1 MMDTFLQRAGALDA
15 ADQLAR
21 FRELFH
27 VPEGKIYLDGN
38 SLGLMP
44 KACADH
50 VQGVLH
56 NEWSE
61 GLISSWTG
69 AGWFHLPMTVGDRIA
84 PIVGAGEKEIAVG
97 DSTSVNLFKCLAAA
111 LKLQEGRKVIL
122 SEADNFPTDHYIAS
136 GLADMMD
143 GYSVRDLNPGDD
155 LTKKLDENVAVLVLS
170 HVHYKTC
177 EIRDVK
183 AINQA
188 AHDKGVLVLW
198 DLSHTS
204 GAVEINLKADDC
216 DFAVG
221 CTYKYLNGGPGAPAF
236 AWINPRLQEKFQQ
249 PLSGWMGHFDPFA
262 FTPDYQ
268 PAHGARRFVCG
279 TPQVLSLSSLDEA
292 LKLWADVDRDALFA
306 KSRAMTS
313 FFIEAVETVCADHP
327 LTLVCPRDASK
338 RGSHVSFDYEN
349 GYGAMRAM
357 ADRGVIGD
365 FRAPKTMR
373 FGFAPLYLS
382 FADVANAVGHLKAVL
397 DGQEW
402 DREEYKIR
410 GEVT

>member
-1 MMDTFLQRAGALDA
+1 MKTIFDRAKDLDSTDTLGGFKD
-15 ADQLAR
+15 
-21 FRELFH
+21 LFH
-27 VPEGKIYLDGN
+27 VPQDMIYLDGN

-44 KACADH
+44 KVCAGR
-50 VQGVLH
+50 VQDVAY

-61 GLISSWTG
+61 GLISSWSG
-69 AGWFHLPMTVGDRIA
+69 AGWFHLPITVGNRIA
-84 PIVGAGEKEIAVG
+84 PIVGAGENEIAVG

-111 LKLQEGRKVIL
+111 LKLRPSRKVIL
-122 SEADNFPTDHYIAS
+122 SEADNFPTDHYIAN
-136 GLADMMD
+136 GLAGMLD
-143 GYSVRDLNPGDD
+143 GYTVRDLNPGDD
-155 LTKKLDENVAVLVLS
+155 PADKLDGDVAVLILS

-177 EIRDVK
+177 KIRDIA
-183 AINQA
+183 AINKA
-188 AHDKGVLVLW
+188 AHATGALVLW
-198 DLSHTS
+198 HLSHTS
-204 GAVEINLKADDC
+204 GAVKIKLKADDC
-216 DFAVG
+216 DLAVG

-236 AWINPRLQEKFQQ
+236 AWINPRLQEQIDQ

-262 FTPDYQ
+262 FTPDYR
-268 PAHGARRFVCG
+268 PAEGVRRFVCG

-292 LKLWADVDRDALFA
+292 LKLWKNVDRDALFA

-313 FFIEAVETVCADHP
+313 FFIDAVEEACAAHP
-327 LTLVCPRDASK
+327 LTLVCPRDPMQ

-349 GYGAMRAM
+349 GYGTMRAM
-357 ADRGVIGD
+357 AERRVIGD

-382 FADVANAVGHLKAVL
+382 FADVARAVEHLSQVL

-402 DREEYKIR
+402 DRDAYKIR

>member
-1 MMDTFLQRAGALDA
+1 MDAIFQRAAEMDA
-15 ADQLAR
+15 TDQMAS
-21 FRELFH
+21 FRDLFH
-27 VPEGKIYLDGN
+27 VPEGMIYLDGN

-44 KACADH
+44 KACAAR
-50 VQGVLH
+50 VQDVAH
-56 NEWSE
+56 REWSE
-61 GLISSWTG
+61 GLISSWSG
-69 AGWFHLPMTVGDRIA
+69 AGWFHMPMTVGDRIA

-111 LKLQEGRKVIL
+111 LKLRPGRKVIL
-122 SEADNFPTDHYIAS
+122 SEADNFPTDHYIAA
-136 GLADMMD
+136 GLADMCE
-143 GYSVRDLNPGDD
+143 GYSVRDLTPGDD
-155 LTKKLDENVAVLVLS
+155 LAEVLDEDVAVLILS

-177 EIRDVK
+177 KIRDV
-183 AINQA
+183 AQINQI
-188 AHDKGVLVLW
+188 AHDRGALVLW

-236 AWINPRLQEKFQQ
+236 TWINPRLQEQINQ
-249 PLSGWMGHFDPFA
+249 PLSGWMGHVDPFA

-268 PAHGARRFVCG
+268 PGDGVRRFVCG

-292 LKLWADVDRDALFA
+292 LKLWSDVDREALFA
-306 KSRAMTS
+306 KSRAMTD
-313 FFIEAVETVCADHP
+313 FFIQSVETACAAHP
-327 LTLVCPRDASK
+327 LSLVCPRDARE

-357 ADRGVIGD
+357 AARKVIGD

-382 FADVANAVGHLKAVL
+382 FTDVARAVQHLAEVL
-397 DGQEW
+397 DHREW
-402 DREEYKIR
+402 DRAEYKTR